1 MADAAA
7 SGMRSSN
14 SSLLPLSLALSHTHT
29 THLVDVPELKAV
41 AQGCLVSFLAL
52 GGADAALADAGRL
65 SHNESEKREDSQK
78 SKKVFPFF
86 FSLSGPVFSSLFC
99 NLAQPRSDAIEN
111 PRIPLSPMGL

>member
-65 SHNESEKREDSQK
+65 SHNEQRKGGGRSRRVKKRSLFE
-78 SKKVFPFF
+78 VFFVLLLGSPFF
-86 FSLSGPVFSSLFC
+86 
-99 NLAQPRSDAIEN
+99 
-111 PRIPLSPMGL
+111 